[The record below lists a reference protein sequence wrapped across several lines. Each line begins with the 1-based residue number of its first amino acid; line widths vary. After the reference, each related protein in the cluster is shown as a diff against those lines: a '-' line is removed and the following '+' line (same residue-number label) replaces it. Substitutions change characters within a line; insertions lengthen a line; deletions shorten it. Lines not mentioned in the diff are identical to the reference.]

1 MYDFVYPADDELDVI
16 SEKPVSDLY
25 RERRLEASRLAQMQ
39 ALSEMYTNPLV
50 ASLQALGRNPQ
61 ANSIL
66 INNAQDLSQNT
77 EAQSGAGL
85 FTNSFAPTATQS
97 QAVPEQPVLTER
109 PQYIATSALP
119 ERAGSNQVQSSGK
132 NLSAGVEQWRPMVT
146 EIANKY
152 GVDPNVALSI
162 MQIESQGK
170 AGIRN
175 GKGAPYGGL
184 FQISTGIKG
193 WDDPRINTE
202 HAMKQM
208 AARTNMF
215 KKSFGRAPSA
225 GELYLLQQQGEG
237 GAMAL
242 LNPKNANRPVEQVLA
257 EVPEWKRRYGGDPN
271 KVLKHVVLT
280 NGGKS
285 GMTAAQFA
293 SQWVRKADNVYSN
306 SGTMEA
312 SNGGS
317 KPTQVAQRKVLTSE
331 AKPQSKKEYKRQVLS
346 DEASNIKAQMDEIQK
361 HMGLPNV
368 NQATFNALQ
377 GRFKELKLTYDAINR
392 EKGSI

>member
-1 MYDFVYPADDELDVI
+1 MYPTDDELDVI
-16 SEKPVSDLY
+16 SERPVADLY

-50 ASLQALGRNPQ
+50 ASLKALGRNPQ

-66 INNAQDLSQNT
+66 TNDVQDLSQST
-77 EAQSGAGL
+77 EAQSGTGL
-85 FTNSFAPTATQS
+85 LTNSFAPTVTQP
-97 QAVPEQPVLTER
+97 QTVPEQSVSTER
-109 PQYIATSALP
+109 PQYVATSALP
-119 ERAGSNQVQSSGK
+119 ERTGSNQVQSSGK

-170 AGIRN
+170 AGIKN

-184 FQISTGIKG
+184 FQISTSIKG
-193 WDDPRINTE
+193 WDDPRVNTE

-208 AARTNMF
+208 ASRTNMF
-215 KKSFGRAPSA
+215 KKSFGRAPTA

-257 EVPEWKRRYGGDPN
+257 EVDEWKRRYGGDPN
-271 KVLKHVVLT
+271 KVLKHVVMT
-280 NGGKS
+280 NGGKA
-285 GMTAAQFA
+285 GMTASQFA
-293 SQWVRKADNVYSN
+293 SQWVNKADSIYAGKGTQQVASN
-306 SGTMEA
+306 SKT
-312 SNGGS
+312 
-317 KPTQVAQRKVLTSE
+317 TQQTQRKVLAQET
-331 AKPQSKKEYKRQVLS
+331 KPQSKKEYKRQILT
-346 DEASNIKAQMDEIQK
+346 DEASNIKTQMDEIQK

-368 NQATFNALQ
+368 NQITLNALQ
-377 GRFKELKLTYDAINR
+377 NRFKDLKLTYDAINR

>member
-1 MYDFVYPADDELDVI
+1 MYPVNDEADVI
-16 SEKPVSDLY
+16 SEHPLPDLYKERRIEAIRAAELKALTDAYTQPLVNGFNALNRNSPLLNANIQNDEQSGNELISTNTSNPVSDSPVQTT
-25 RERRLEASRLAQMQ
+25 ASVPVDNSGQ
-39 ALSEMYTNPLV
+39 APISNIT
-50 ASLQALGRNPQ
+50 SQSDIGTTALPNRNVQPIQ
-61 ANSIL
+61 NGSGKG
-66 INNAQDLSQNT
+66 LSQ
-77 EAQSGAGL
+77 
-85 FTNSFAPTATQS
+85 
-97 QAVPEQPVLTER
+97 
-109 PQYIATSALP
+109 
-119 ERAGSNQVQSSGK
+119 
-132 NLSAGVEQWRPMVT
+132 GVEQWRPMVT

-193 WDDPRINTE
+193 WDDPRVNTE

-208 AARTNMF
+208 ASRTNMF
-215 KKSFGRAPSA
+215 KKSFGRAPTA

-257 EVPEWKRRYGGDPN
+257 EVGEWKRKYGGDPN
-271 KVLKHVVLT
+271 KVLKHVVMT
-280 NGGKS
+280 NGGKA
-285 GMTAAQFA
+285 GMTASQFA
-293 SQWVRKADNVYSN
+293 SQWVNKADSIYAGR
-306 SGTMEA
+306 GTTQQVA
-312 SNGGS
+312 SNNS
-317 KPTQVAQRKVLTSE
+317 KPTQQSQRKVLAQET
-331 AKPQSKKEYKRQVLS
+331 KPQSKREYKRQILN

-368 NQATFNALQ
+368 NQITLNALQ
-377 GRFKELKLTYDAINR
+377 NRYKDLKLSYDAINKEHGR
-392 EKGSI
+392 I